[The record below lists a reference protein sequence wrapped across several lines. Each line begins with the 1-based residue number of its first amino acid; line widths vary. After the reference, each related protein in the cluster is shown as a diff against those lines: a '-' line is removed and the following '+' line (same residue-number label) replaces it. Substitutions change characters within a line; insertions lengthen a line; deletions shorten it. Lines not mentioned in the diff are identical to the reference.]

1 MKADSDFLE
10 GKDLMD
16 YSLLLG
22 VEVHPR
28 IQRRR
33 NSSVSDNLSISDNNH
48 RKSLQYDPND
58 DV

>member
-28 IQRRR
+28 IHRRR
-33 NSSVSDNLSISDNNH
+33 NSSMNENLSMSDNNLS
-48 RKSLQYDPND
+48 KSL
-58 DV
+58 